1 MITTH
6 VSGIDPD
13 VYCYDTGLSFGSK
26 ESRQILDQIKS
37 DESAFVRRNNYYASS
52 DYREL
57 TRQIGAVKTR
67 EIIRRQ
73 QQIQSTYPG
82 QTPISFKQFFIRDQW
97 AESMLSATPNWL
109 KLSESEP
116 DCMLQVGEGG
126 DLLPAHCGHHRK
138 CSLFMLLQG
147 GGQET
152 CWYRPTEDF
161 ELIDP
166 LRIPDLDK
174 VEKVVSVVME
184 PGQWYLFNHEAWH
197 SVHRYSNGS
206 AARINIGI
214 DYRSIGAQQL
224 LNLVKENAAF

>member
-1 MITTH
+1 MITTY
-6 VSGIDPD
+6 VSGINPD
-13 VYCYDTGLSFGSK
+13 VYCYDTGLTFSVDAA
-26 ESRQILDQIKS
+26 EHILEQIHRDDSVFAQ
-37 DESAFVRRNNYYASS
+37 RNNYYAGS
-52 DYREL
+52 DYQEL
-57 TRQIGAVKTR
+57 TRQIGAQKTR

-73 QQIQSTYPG
+73 QQVTAAYPG

-97 AESMLSATPNWL
+97 AESMLSATPDWL

-152 CWYRPTEDF
+152 CWYRPTADF

-184 PGQWYLFNHEAWH
+184 IGRWYLFNHEAWH

-214 DYRSIGAQQL
+214 DYRSIGAQKL

>member
-6 VSGIDPD
+6 VLDIDPD
-13 VYCYDTGLSFGSK
+13 MYCYDTKLTFGSDAA
-26 ESRQILDQIKS
+26 RQILKQIQQ
-37 DESAFVRRNNYYASS
+37 DDSAFAQRNNYYAGS

-57 TRQIGAVKTR
+57 TRQIGAQKTR

-73 QQIQSTYPG
+73 QQITATYPG
-82 QTPISFKQFFIRDQW
+82 QTPISFKQYFVRDHW
-97 AESMLSATPNWL
+97 AESLLSVTPDWL
-109 KLSESEP
+109 KVSSSEP
-116 DCMLQVGEGG
+116 DCMLQVGQSG

-147 GGQET
+147 EGQET

-184 PGQWYLFNHEAWH
+184 PGRWYLFNHAAWH
-197 SVHRYSNGS
+197 SVHRYSHGGP
-206 AARINIGI
+206 ARINIGI
-214 DYRSIGAQQL
+214 DYHSIEAEQL
-224 LNLVKENAAF
+224 LNLVKKNAIS